1 MTDIRVSGPRMT
13 EIRETDLQ
21 EITEVRIIADSLTVR
36 GDLRALVLQ
45 ETDLNVGSI
54 SREEPVEMEDLR
66 ETDRMDFRDLRDR
79 VVLPVSRVT
88 EKVLVLARVATVV
101 LTVASVME
109 EAMKDREVDSE
120 IKDRARALWAKLR
133 HPRI

>member
-88 EKVLVLARVATVV
+88 EKILVLARVATVV

>member
-21 EITEVRIIADSLTVR
+21 ETTEVRIIADSLTVR
-36 GDLRALVLQ
+36 GDLRAFVLQ

-66 ETDRMDFRDLRDR
+66 ETNRMDFRDLRDR

>member
-66 ETDRMDFRDLRDR
+66 ETNRMDFRDLRDR

>member
-66 ETDRMDFRDLRDR
+66 ETNRMDFRDLRDR

-120 IKDRARALWAKLR
+120 IKDRARALWVKLR

>member
-21 EITEVRIIADSLTVR
+21 ETTEVRIIADSLTVR

-66 ETDRMDFRDLRDR
+66 ETNRMDFRDLRDR